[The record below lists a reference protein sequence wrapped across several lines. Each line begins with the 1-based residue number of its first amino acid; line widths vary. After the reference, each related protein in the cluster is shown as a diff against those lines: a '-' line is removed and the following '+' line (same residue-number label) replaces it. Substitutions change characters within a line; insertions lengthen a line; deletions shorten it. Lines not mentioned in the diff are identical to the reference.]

1 MAMAIGILKET
12 KVKEYRV
19 ALDDSQVARLVSS
32 GIKVFVEKDAG
43 LGVGIG
49 NHNYIKAGATVLEDP
64 EELISAARV
73 VIKVKEPTLAECKL
87 LKPNQILFCYLHLAA
102 FPEQTRLL
110 CESGVTAVGYETV
123 TSSDGQ
129 LPLLKPMSQIAGR
142 LAVQN
147 AVHFLQ
153 KHKGGRG
160 VLMSGVGGVERG
172 KILIIG
178 GGTAGENAAAIGL
191 GLGAQVTIFDRSL
204 VRLDYLADKFGANLN
219 YVYPTNN
226 AYDEHLSDA
235 DIVIGSVLIPGAS
248 APKLVSRD
256 MIGNMK
262 EGAVIADI
270 AIDQGGCI
278 ETSRPTSHDDPTYIV
293 DNVIHYCVANIPS
306 AVPLTSTK
314 ALSNS
319 ISPYVQILA
328 ETANPTELV
337 SKSHPLKSGVNVYNG
352 DVCLENLQ

>member
-1 MAMAIGILKET
+1 MTIGILKET

-19 ALDDSQVARLVSS
+19 ALDDSQVARLVSA

-43 LGVGIG
+43 NGVGIADED
-49 NHNYIKAGATVLEDP
+49 YVKAGATVLVDP
-64 EELISAARV
+64 EELISASKV
-73 VIKVKEPTLAECKL
+73 VIKVKEPTIEECKL
-87 LKPNQILFCYLHLAA
+87 LKPNQVLFCYLHLAA

-123 TSSDGQ
+123 CTSDGQ

-153 KHKGGRG
+153 KHEGGRG

-178 GGTAGENAAAIGL
+178 GGTAGENAASIGV
-191 GLGAQVTIFDRSL
+191 GLGAEVTIFDKSL
-204 VRLDYLADKFGANLN
+204 ARLDYLADKFGSNLN
-219 YVYPTNN
+219 YVYPTNK
-226 AYDEHLSDA
+226 AYEEHLSNA

-248 APKLVSRD
+248 APKLVSRK
-256 MIGNMK
+256 MIGNMRK
-262 EGAVIADI
+262 GAVIADI
-270 AIDQGGCI
+270 AIDQGGCL
-278 ETSRPTSHDDPTYIV
+278 ETSKPTSHDEPTYIV
-293 DNVIHYCVANIPS
+293 DDVIHYCVANIPS

-319 ISPYVQILA
+319 ISPYVEILA
-328 ETANPTELV
+328 KTANPNDLV
-337 SKSHPLKSGVNVYNG
+337 SKQHPLNSGVNIYNG
-352 DVCLENLQ
+352 EVCLNNLQ

>member
-1 MAMAIGILKET
+1 MAIGILKET

-19 ALDDSQVARLVSS
+19 ALDDSQVARLVSA
-32 GIKVFVEKDAG
+32 GIQVFVESDAG
-43 LGVGIG
+43 LGVGITDD
-49 NHNYIKAGATVLEDP
+49 NYIDAGATVIGDP
-64 EELISAARV
+64 EELISVSKV
-73 VIKVKEPTLAECKL
+73 VIKVKEPNIKECKL
-87 LKPNQILFCYLHLAA
+87 LQPHQILFCYLHLAA

-110 CESGVTAVGYETV
+110 CESGVTAVGFETV
-123 TSSDGQ
+123 STSDGQ

-153 KHKGGRG
+153 KHEGGRG

-172 KILIIG
+172 RILIIG
-178 GGTAGENAAAIGL
+178 GGTAGENAASIGV
-191 GLGAQVTIFDRSL
+191 GLGAEVTIFDRSL
-204 VRLDYLADKFGANLN
+204 ARLDYLADKFGSNLN
-219 YVYPTNN
+219 YVYPTTK
-226 AYDEHLSDA
+226 AYDEYLSNA

-248 APKLVSRD
+248 APKLVSRN
-256 MIGNMK
+256 MVGNMK
-262 EGAVIADI
+262 VGAVVADI

-278 ETSRPTSHDDPTYIV
+278 ETSRPTSHDEPTYIV

-328 ETANPTELV
+328 EIANPIDLV
-337 SKSHPLKSGVNVYNG
+337 TKNHPLKSGVNIYNG
-352 DVCLENLQ
+352 EVRLDNLQ

>member
-1 MAMAIGILKET
+1 MTVGILKET

-19 ALDDSQVARLVSS
+19 ALDDSQVARLVSA
-32 GIKVFVEKDAG
+32 GIKVFVEKGAG
-43 LGVGIG
+43 LGVGITD
-49 NHNYIKAGATVLEDP
+49 HNYIRAGATVLEGP
-64 EELISAARV
+64 EDLINVSKV
-73 VIKVKEPTLAECKL
+73 VVKVKEPTMAECKL
-87 LKPNQILFCYLHLAA
+87 LQPHQILFCYLHLAA

-110 CESGVTAVGYETV
+110 CESGATAVGFETV
-123 TSSDGQ
+123 STADGQ

-147 AVHFLQ
+147 AVHYLQ

-178 GGTAGENAAAIGL
+178 GGTAGENAASVGV
-191 GLGAQVTIFDRSL
+191 GLGAEVTIFDRSL
-204 VRLDYLADKFGANLN
+204 ARLDYLADKFGSNLN
-219 YVYPTNN
+219 YVYPTSK
-226 AYDEHLSDA
+226 AYDHYLCNA

-248 APKLVSRD
+248 APKLVSRN

-262 EGAVIADI
+262 DGAVIADI
-270 AIDQGGCI
+270 AIDQGGCL
-278 ETSRPTSHDDPTYIV
+278 ETSRPTSHDEPTYIV

-328 ETANPTELV
+328 ETVNSTELV
-337 SKSHPLKSGVNVYNG
+337 ANSHPLKSGVNIYKG
-352 DVCLENLQ
+352 EVCLDNLL